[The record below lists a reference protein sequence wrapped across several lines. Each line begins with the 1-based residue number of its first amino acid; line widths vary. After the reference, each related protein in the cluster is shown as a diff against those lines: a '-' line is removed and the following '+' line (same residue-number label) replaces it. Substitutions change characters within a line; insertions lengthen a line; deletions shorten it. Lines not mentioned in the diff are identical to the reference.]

1 MDEIEDIRDKA
12 FIIIEELWT
21 KNGILVK
28 RRVDKGPWAIMKL
41 DRAGDEVTEVT
52 EVM

>member
-21 KNGILVK
+21 KDGILVK
-28 RRVDKGPWAIMKL
+28 RRVGKGPWEEMPEP
-41 DRAGDEVTEVT
+41 RVPRVSWFGVSE
-52 EVM
+52 

>member
-28 RRVDKGPWAIMKL
+28 RRVDKGPWEGMSEP
-41 DRAGDEVTEVT
+41 RVPRVSWFGVSE
-52 EVM
+52 